1 MAWTAGTNPNAVL
14 VNEMLVQAV
23 SKLKDDEHPIVHTD
37 RGCQVA
43 RPDRTYG
50 EELVDSVNVCEE
62 LLAGQFCLRGFLRS
76 LEK

>member
-50 EELVDSVNVCEE
+50 EELVDSQCLRRVARRTI
-62 LLAGQFCLRGFLRS
+62 LLARVS
-76 LEK
+76 SVA